1 MESEYKNI
9 PVVIL
14 NSVPDGMPKDTDFA
28 IRKIKELPT
37 LKKGQMIVKIL
48 FISVDP
54 YLRMMMG
61 CDLFKME
68 HLEAHLKEL
77 EVAGNFQV
85 GEPLYSGICGVVEC
99 SKSSKFKK
107 GDLVTAMGVW
117 AEYIICSE
125 KTTHKLDDR
134 LKKCPQAS
142 LGICGLT
149 GVTAHL
155 ALHEST
161 KLRGDETVVVSAAGG
176 ALGSAVG
183 QIAKMKGCTVVGI
196 TSRLEKEQYM
206 KEVGFDACVNYKSPQ
221 FLEDLKNVC
230 PNGVDL
236 FIDSVGCSIFDSVM
250 KVMNKNG
257 RVVVCGVISMINS
270 CECAPGLR
278 IEPIVLYKRLT
289 ITGLIAV
296 DHLDKWCE
304 VTEQLI
310 DLFCED
316 KLKERYTFFE
326 NLDKAPEALICLFT
340 GGNIGKTLIK
350 L

>member
-1 MESEYKNI
+1 
-9 PVVIL
+9 
-14 NSVPDGMPKDTDFA
+14 
-28 IRKIKELPT
+28 
-37 LKKGQMIVKIL
+37 
-48 FISVDP
+48 
-54 YLRMMMG
+54 LRLMMG
-61 CDLFKME
+61 CDLLKME
-68 HLEAHLKEL
+68 HFETQSKEF
-77 EVAGNFQV
+77 EMAAKFEV

-134 LKKCPQAS
+134 LRKSPQTS

-149 GVTAHL
+149 GVTAYL
-155 ALHEST
+155 ALHEAT
-161 KLRGDETVVVSAAGG
+161 QLRGDETVVISAAGG
-176 ALGSAVG
+176 ALGSVAG

-206 KEVGFDACVNYKSPQ
+206 KEVGFDACVNYTSAQ

-236 FIDSVGCSIFDSVM
+236 FIDSVGGSIFDSVM

-257 RVVVCGVISMINS
+257 RVIVCGMISMINS
-270 CECAPGLR
+270 CECAPSPR

-289 ITGLIAV
+289 ITGLMAL
-296 DHLDKWCE
+296 DHIDKWCE
-304 VTEQLI
+304 VTEKLI

-326 NLDKAPEALICLFT
+326 NLDRAPEALICLFT